1 MDRKRPIIL
10 ESGAMATDS
19 ENLTFCMAPWTHT
32 FLSPQA
38 ERRLC
43 CTSRE
48 EHQFQKQYID
58 TDYDADTKQLTA
70 DDFAPAKL
78 TDHWN
83 SEYLRNIRLKLLNGQ
98 TLPQCEVCNSD
109 KFNHNNYRKWFNYS
123 YGYKLDEVLA
133 QTDETGRTTMPVVS
147 YDYRV
152 SNLCNFKC
160 RMCGELFSSSIEA
173 EKKKNNLWNPTDQPF
188 MQKDIKAKMQ
198 KFQIEVAEEEF
209 MDAIKSGV
217 VEEIYFAGGEPM
229 MIAMHW
235 NAIDYL
241 VKHDMAD
248 QCTVRYNTNL
258 SNITYQDKSLYEYLK
273 HFKNW
278 QICAS
283 IDAVG
288 DIGEYIRKGLV
299 WDNWLANFKAGMSL
313 PNAHDNMII
322 DLTIT
327 GPGMLSLKEI
337 YDLSKELDVRIETK
351 HMFAFHPGIVFS
363 PRAWPRNVLNTYV
376 DDLLAYMHDAGPKQA
391 SLIGCLKSLKTQ
403 PNFEEEWPDTYHN
416 AFIYGKKHHE
426 GLDKI
431 RNEKLTLG
439 DIYATHDDLNKWWNY
454 DK

>member
-98 TLPQCEVCNSD
+98 TLPQCEV
-109 KFNHNNYRKWFNYS
+109 
-123 YGYKLDEVLA
+123 
-133 QTDETGRTTMPVVS
+133 
-147 YDYRV
+147 
-152 SNLCNFKC
+152 CNFKC

-313 PNAHDNMII
+313 PDAHDNMII

-416 AFIYGKKHHE
+416 AFIHGKKHHE